1 MDARQIII
9 RPIIS
14 EKSYRAIDTNR
25 YSFEVNYR
33 ATKPHIRAA
42 VEEIFKVKVIGVQ
55 TINVKPKPKRR
66 GAHAGVTKRWKKGSG
81 KRDMAIKSYKPTS
94 PGRRFATTPAFDE
107 ITKSEPEKAL
117 TRPVKRNG

>member
-66 GAHAGVTKRWKKGSG
+66 GAHRA
-81 KRDMAIKSYKPTS
+81 S
-94 PGRRFATTPAFDE
+94 PSAGRRQWSSLLRATGSSSSA
-107 ITKSEPEKAL
+107 
-117 TRPVKRNG
+117 RRKREGAVRETWR

>member
-1 MDARQIII
+1 MEAREIII

-66 GAHAGVTKRWKKGSG
+66 GAHAGFTKRWKK
-81 KRDMAIKSYKPTS
+81 AVVELA
-94 PGRRFATTPAFDE
+94 PGNRIEFFGAT
-107 ITKSEPEKAL
+107 
-117 TRPVKRNG
+117 

>member
-1 MDARQIII
+1 MDAREIII

-14 EKSYRAIDTNR
+14 EKSYRAIDSNR

-66 GAHAGVTKRWKKGSG
+66 GAHVGRHQALEEGRGRACSG
-81 KRDMAIKSYKPTS
+81 QPDRVLRRDVE
-94 PGRRFATTPAFDE
+94 GRVNRETW
-107 ITKSEPEKAL
+107 
-117 TRPVKRNG
+117 R

>member
-14 EKSYRAIDTNR
+14 EKSYQAIDTNR

-33 ATKPHIRAA
+33 ATKPHIKAA

-55 TINVKPKPKRR
+55 TMNMKPKPKRR
-66 GAHAGVTKRWKKGSG
+66 GLHVGTTRRWKK
-81 KRDMAIKSYKPTS
+81 AVVELA
-94 PGRRFATTPAFDE
+94 PGNRIEFFGAT
-107 ITKSEPEKAL
+107 
-117 TRPVKRNG
+117 

>member
-1 MDARQIII
+1 MDAREIII

-42 VEEIFKVKVIGVQ
+42 VAVHADEDLRRLLDGCDCEEG
-55 TINVKPKPKRR
+55 R
-66 GAHAGVTKRWKKGSG
+66 GSVRA
-81 KRDMAIKSYKPTS
+81 
-94 PGRRFATTPAFDE
+94 
-107 ITKSEPEKAL
+107 AL
-117 TRPVKRNG
+117 EE